1 MAFYGGGS
9 QVMNYIG
16 YMIVGI
22 AVVGVLAVLLWILI
36 VVRSGG
42 SSMFR
47 RKPGPPRSGERP
59 AHGPVSGGTMR
70 AGPAQ
75 VTPTRGAEDDDVS
88 GEDVDVTRRDRESD

>member
-1 MAFYGGGS
+1 
-9 QVMNYIG
+9 MNYIG

-47 RKPGPPRSGERP
+47 RKPGPPQSGERP
-59 AHGPVSGGTMR
+59 ARGPVSGGTMR

-75 VTPTRGAEDDDVS
+75 VTPIRGAEAEDDDVS
-88 GEDVDVTRRDRESD
+88 GENVTRSDRESD